1 MINAQEV
8 GLRCK
13 NFAVEFKVG
22 ARRAGPRTASLPVF
36 WAHSAWPWIREDL
49 VYLNTRIKVDTGPWL
64 A

>member
-13 NFAVEFKVG
+13 NFAVEFKVE
-22 ARRAGPRTASLPVF
+22 ARRVGPRAASLPAF
-36 WAHSAWPWIREDL
+36 WAHSAWSWKREDL
-49 VYLNTRIKVDTGPWL
+49 VCLNLKIKVDIGLWL